1 MQNQGQITLWSRE
14 ITIVRRGIVEN
25 IIIMTLTSKAYDR
38 RVLVRRDVKRSKI
51 ERIEIQQR
59 IFQLS
64 AFD

>member
-1 MQNQGQITLWSRE
+1 M
-14 ITIVRRGIVEN
+14 RRGIVEN